1 MVYKINKTCATK
13 LEGLQFGVRYV
24 ISLHVGFEYD
34 NFFFFF
40 LLPVYQPVHLVQSAG
55 WFQQSVQHCH
65 QCDTGKGEEE
75 K

>member
-1 MVYKINKTCATK
+1 MVYRINKTCATK
-13 LEGLQFGVRYV
+13 LEGLQFGVRYI
-24 ISLHVGFEYD
+24 ISLGFEYD
-34 NFFFFF
+34 KFFF

>member
-1 MVYKINKTCATK
+1 MVYEINKTCATK
-13 LEGLQFGVRYV
+13 LEGLQLGVRYV
-24 ISLHVGFEYD
+24 ISLGFEYD
-34 NFFFFF
+34 NFFF

>member
-1 MVYKINKTCATK
+1 MVYRINKTCATK
-13 LEGLQFGVRYV
+13 LEGLQFGVRYI
-24 ISLHVGFEYD
+24 ISLGFEYD
-34 NFFFFF
+34 NFFF
-40 LLPVYQPVHLVQSAG
+40 LIPVYQPVHLVQSAG